1 MYIFLLLIDL
11 NFLKVSK
18 KPMVKLAEKQKNY
31 EANSRNIKKFLI
43 DQLKKDQLEM
53 QKTKEVGNNRLF
65 F

>member
-1 MYIFLLLIDL
+1 
-11 NFLKVSK
+11 
-18 KPMVKLAEKQKNY
+18 MVKLAEKQKNY